1 MSTITI
7 TKENFISQL
16 PELYDLVVQE
26 EEITIGNDDEV
37 QLDVVIKDLQN
48 GVNTVTLE
56 EYMHKRWLTI

>member
-1 MSTITI
+1 MSTFTL

-56 EYMHKRWLTI
+56 EYMHKR

>member
-1 MSTITI
+1 MSTITL

>member
-1 MSTITI
+1 MSTITL

-56 EYMHKRWLTI
+56 EYMHKR